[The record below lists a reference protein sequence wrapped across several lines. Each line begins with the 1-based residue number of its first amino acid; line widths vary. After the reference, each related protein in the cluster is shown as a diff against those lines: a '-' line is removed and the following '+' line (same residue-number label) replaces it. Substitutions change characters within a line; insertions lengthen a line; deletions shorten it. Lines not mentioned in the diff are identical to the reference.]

1 MGKAGVCL
9 NWGSKV
15 YMAYLSLCNLVV
27 MVGKLEVH
35 APSVDV
41 SLLAQD
47 VTRGRRTYNKRGGN
61 YLMSEQL
68 YCSNSG
74 Q

>member
-1 MGKAGVCL
+1 MDNARVCL
-9 NWGSKV
+9 NWGSKR
-15 YMAYLSLCNLVV
+15 YLSLCNLIV

-35 APSVDV
+35 TTSVDV

-47 VTRGRRTYNKRGGN
+47 VTRGRRAYNKRGGN
-61 YLMSEQL
+61 YLMSGQF
-68 YCSNSG
+68 YCSNSE